1 MKKEGSKK
9 LLNALLSIL
18 ISFLVIFI
26 VIMFTRSLSTNIL
39 PSTNKVS
46 IFINDYLDMMMR
58 KVDNLSLRLNIKRNT
73 VSQYQV
79 DLINQSIDDYVDYSI
94 FQSSENLSSY
104 NPNTAPSRA
113 LLDKY
118 KNSYYKMTLEN
129 PYLKSMTIFNMDGQ
143 MVLNLYLSG
152 NKSWPLELKPSLIDD
167 IKKDN
172 SLVLN
177 MSNENSFYVMQ
188 YMKNKSGEFVVAT
201 RNDYGYV
208 SDIAKYYQVADK
220 SLYVSDSENIV
231 YSIPD
236 GIVSSSIDKVS
247 TVISRYAYYKNQPSF
262 VNNNSGLAVTLVGR
276 EYPNY
281 FELIVLGLT
290 AFFIVMFQFIIKGVL
305 YALSRLMGMHKKNV
319 ESYPLPPEDI
329 PMIDEDIT
337 AVELP
342 QNVSYEEV
350 SDGNKVIHKVE
361 DEYIEALKD
370 NSLNIDNISEKF
382 PNLESM
388 VQDFI
393 ETANKEEIVE
403 NLDNEALDIEEDD
416 TLYVSEEDINDDT
429 EIEEDIVDLV
439 ELNDNIVETV
449 EVENILTNSDD
460 IKENLIYNSNDS
472 TLNEDASTEVEKEN
486 LESTKKSEVVKEGE
500 DVFLAFDK
508 MLSSIIDKAE
518 SEAKDSFT
526 KKD

>member
-9 LLNALLSIL
+9 LLNTLLSIL

-39 PSTNKVS
+39 PNTNKVS

-58 KVDNLSLRLNIKRNT
+58 KVDNLSLKLNIKRNT

-104 NPNTAPSRA
+104 NPNISPSA
-113 LLDKY
+113 VILDRY
-118 KNSYYKMTLEN
+118 KNNYYKMTVEN
-129 PYLKSMTIFNMDGQ
+129 PYLKSMTIFNIKGQ
-143 MVLNLYLSG
+143 MILNLYLSG

-188 YMKNKSGEFVVAT
+188 YMKNKNGEFVVAT
-201 RNDYGYV
+201 RNDYSYV

-231 YSIPD
+231 YNIPD
-236 GIVSSSIDKVS
+236 GIVSTSVDKVS

-262 VNNNSGLAVTLVGR
+262 VNNNAGLAVTLVGR

-281 FELIVLGLT
+281 FELIVLGIT
-290 AFFIVMFQFIIKGVL
+290 AFFIVMFQFIIKGLL
-305 YALSRLMGMHKKNV
+305 YSLSLLIGMHKKNT
-319 ESYPLPPEDI
+319 ESYPLPPQDV

-337 AVELP
+337 TVELP
-342 QNVSYEEV
+342 QSVSYEDIP
-350 SDGNKVIHKVE
+350 DGNKVIHKVE

-382 PNLESM
+382 PNLEGM
-388 VQDFI
+388 VQDSI
-393 ETANKEEIVE
+393 DTTYEEDII
-403 NLDNEALDIEEDD
+403 NDLDNEAVDIDDDSDDILYASKQDIDSATEVED
-416 TLYVSEEDINDDT
+416 NM
-429 EIEEDIVDLV
+429 V
-439 ELNDNIVETV
+439 ESV
-449 EVENILTNSDD
+449 EVENIFINSDD
-460 IKENLIYNSNDS
+460 IKENFVYNTNDS
-472 TLNEDASTEVEKEN
+472 TLDKDTSNEVKKDI
-486 LESTKKSEVVKEGE
+486 LESDNMKVNREGD
-500 DVFLAFDK
+500 DVFVAFDK
-508 MLSSIIDKAE
+508 MLSSIINKAE
-518 SEAKDSFT
+518 LEARDSLV
-526 KKD
+526 KRD